1 MQLTQQ
7 HLFMAPKS
15 SKINTIT
22 RILPIHTRKLCRICP
37 DPTLHQ
43 QRTQLPGV
51 GHEVMIPGMENLHHL
66 IETTGQDIE
75 FQYFTWMKKNWPFG
89 DAKPH
94 LKTSRGVIVATWFIP
109 QTEICTTSSWS
120 KLSDTCH
127 GHMQPRFFEVVSC
140 CFSTFPKYM
149 FVKRDHY
156 PPQKKHI
163 HIKKKKNKAHRA
175 ISLNNSAPVLRVRW
189 RHFFFQ
195 KSRWWQRAARA
206 NGVSTNPHQE
216 ALWNVKRC
224 ASGRFKFGHGNHFRI
239 CAKNQQRSSCFYG
252 NVLGLLLPLLYGV
265 YGGCLWCWECVEAIG
280 CLCRDTTRLV
290 HAPPPWMAILQAVGL
305 PRQWLYTYRHTCICK
320 IKWYIL

>member
-1 MQLTQQ
+1 
-7 HLFMAPKS
+7 
-15 SKINTIT
+15 
-22 RILPIHTRKLCRICP
+22 
-37 DPTLHQ
+37 
-43 QRTQLPGV
+43 
-51 GHEVMIPGMENLHHL
+51 
-66 IETTGQDIE
+66 
-75 FQYFTWMKKNWPFG
+75 
-89 DAKPH
+89 
-94 LKTSRGVIVATWFIP
+94 
-109 QTEICTTSSWS
+109 
-120 KLSDTCH
+120 
-127 GHMQPRFFEVVSC
+127 MQPRFFEVVSC

-156 PPQKKHI
+156 PPPKKKHI

-175 ISLNNSAPVLRVRW
+175 ISFNNSAPVLRVRW

-252 NVLGLLLPLLYGV
+252 NVLGILLPLLYGV